1 MQENSERRYI
11 EEDEIDLRELFQTL
25 WDKKLFIVVFTTLVT
40 VLAVVYALMK
50 TPIYEATAL
59 VEIGNYKLN
68 NNKVQLDSANQLSK
82 KLNVLFVEPLANSN
96 QANS

>member
-40 VLAVVYALMK
+40 ALAVVYALMK
-50 TPIYEATAL
+50 TPNT
-59 VEIGNYKLN
+59 N
-68 NNKVQLDSANQLSK
+68 
-82 KLNVLFVEPLANSN
+82 
-96 QANS
+96 